1 MSFSDTAHFR
11 WLKDSSA
18 IAADSVKNLLRGL
31 GVSELPNNLTTHFF
45 VKIFVYLIMLHP
57 LRHQVKQKRKKIQK
71 IKIFIKNGEKRR

>member
-18 IAADSVKNLLRGL
+18 NAADSVENLLRGL

-45 VKIFVYLIMLHP
+45 EKFFVYPIMLHP
-57 LRHQVKQKRKKIQK
+57 LSHQVKQNHKKIQK
-71 IKIFIKNGEKRR
+71 IKIFIKIGEKRR